1 MKATKTFIIGE
12 SCRGGIITA
21 EVNDTTLTIIGKEYD
36 HTKKKTQQG
45 NAKEWCRYEFDTT
58 EVNAQLEAFMRLG
71 DLTTS
76 YYADQILEWAKTK
89 GVDFNPSYNRF

>member
-12 SCRGGIITA
+12 SCQGGIITA
-21 EVNDTTLTIIGKEYD
+21 EVDGVTLTIIGKEYD
-36 HTKKKTQQG
+36 HTKKKNQQG

-58 EVNAQLEAFMRLG
+58 EVNAQLGTFMQLTE
-71 DLTTS
+71 LTTS

-89 GVDFNPSYNRF
+89 GVNFEPRYNPF